1 MLLKG
6 NLRQFPYVSVESKIV
21 SFSNLLFAVWYVLI
35 FEVSPEILAP
45 LTIKFSD
52 YKTNCYRAIP

>member
-35 FEVSPEILAP
+35 FEESPEIVAP

-52 YKTNCYRAIP
+52 YKTNC